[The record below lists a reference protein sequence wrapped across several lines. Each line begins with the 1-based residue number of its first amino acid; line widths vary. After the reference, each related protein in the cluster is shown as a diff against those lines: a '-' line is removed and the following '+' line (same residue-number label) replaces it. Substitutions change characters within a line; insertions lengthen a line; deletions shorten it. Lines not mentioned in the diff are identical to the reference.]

1 MSVDAK
7 LFVTCGKEKLFD
19 VLSAVTAALNIWQ
32 RNLLDNHIAT
42 TEYMNRLH
50 FLYNDNNDQGW
61 TDGVHSD
68 FSFPDIISTNF
79 KVDDE
84 DRSLKIFPDC
94 SCDYSETY
102 EGDKIIFSL
111 GCWGMYNEIMMVVA
125 KAVAPFGD
133 VYYDFNDCD
142 DQDFVKLENLND

>member
-19 VLSAVTAALNIWQ
+19 VLSVVTDALNIWQ

-50 FLYNDNNDQGW
+50 FLHNDGSDSW
-61 TDGVHSD
+61 TNGVHSD
-68 FSFPDIISTNF
+68 FSFPDVISTNF

-84 DRSLKIFPDC
+84 DRRLKIFPDC
-94 SCDYSETY
+94 SCDYSDTY